1 MEFSPSNITTNQE
14 RSTPLSSLEQIPQ
27 LKHESGV
34 MRGRRMFSRLV
45 GAAALSAAALA
56 PAQAESF
63 GRNVEIGLKGVAAAS
78 VVAGVNK
85 SFGAPVITFG
95 MNQQGEIR
103 TGVNPQGVVDAVNN
117 AQRKE
122 ALRQQ
127 QIALQNQM
135 DQRRQQIMQRPTV
148 KSEDVIMSNFFKS
161 KDIQFKEGQLDGKRG
176 WFLYEPLSL
185 GADNNQGNGFF
196 FNAIGLD
203 GNPVKYTSVHFS
215 YKDGNVFTATL
226 THTNIG
232 TLQTSS
238 GSVDIEYNPQYKS
251 FHPASKR

>member
-1 MEFSPSNITTNQE
+1 
-14 RSTPLSSLEQIPQ
+14 
-27 LKHESGV
+27 
-34 MRGRRMFSRLV
+34 MFSRLV

-117 AQRKE
+117 AQRNA

-135 DQRRQQIMQRPTV
+135 DQRRQQIMKEPTL
-148 KSEDVIMSNFFKS
+148 SIPDATMSNFFKAKGIEVKELTL
-161 KDIQFKEGQLDGKRG
+161 KDGRKGLFV
-176 WFLYEPLSL
+176 YEPLSP
-185 GADNNQGNGFF
+185 GADDNQENGFF
-196 FNAIGLD
+196 FKGVDINGK
-203 GNPVKYTSVHFS
+203 PVKYTSIKFS
-215 YKDGNVFTATL
+215 FKGGNIFTATVA
-226 THTNIG
+226 HTDLV
-232 TLQTSS
+232 TLQNGG
-238 GSVDIEYNPQYKS
+238 GSVDIEYNPAYKS
-251 FHPASKR
+251 FHPASTR